1 MNDYSNSG
9 DLPVDNNES
18 TKECAARLAEPCF
31 QSLAA
36 LRISEAKS
44 LSQFGPTTLCQPNS
58 SILAVEGVEREM
70 AGHIKCERALALPSI
85 SKSDH
90 LEDTASRANSSIQG
104 VFDNSIEGTSGIVAI
119 LTLPSSTNISLRAVK
134 TGS

>member
-1 MNDYSNSG
+1 MNDLSNSG

-18 TKECAARLAEPCF
+18 TNECAARLAEPCF
-31 QSLAA
+31 HSLAA

-44 LSQFGPTTLCQPNS
+44 LSQFGPITLCQPNS

-70 AGHIKCERALALPSI
+70 AGRIRCERALAFPSI

-90 LEDTASRANSSIQG
+90 LEDTASVSY
-104 VFDNSIEGTSGIVAI
+104 TH
-119 LTLPSSTNISLRAVK
+119 LTLPTNREV
-134 TGS
+134 